1 MQNVKEEILL
11 EQKMEDSMSKQV
23 LNIWNRD
30 FEIDITYE
38 IYSDKPVTEKQKT
51 IASGLSTVDFSGS
64 LEGVINY
71 IKKYN
76 SRDLGDEQI
85 DNIFRYVI
93 PKRIYITQ
101 SEEEEFAI
109 MCNYKFDMEHGIAVV
124 YKGGKFKEAGPQDII
139 L

>member
-1 MQNVKEEILL
+1 
-11 EQKMEDSMSKQV
+11 MEDLMSKQL

-38 IYSDKPVTEKQKT
+38 IFSDKPVTEKQKT
-51 IASGLSTVDFSGS
+51 IASGLSAVDFSES
-64 LEGVINY
+64 LEGVIRY

-76 SRDLGDEQI
+76 ARDLGEERI
-85 DNIFRYVI
+85 DNIFKYVI

>member
-1 MQNVKEEILL
+1 
-11 EQKMEDSMSKQV
+11 MEDLMSKQI

-38 IYSDKPVTEKQKT
+38 IFSDKPVTEKQKA
-51 IASGLSTVDFSGS
+51 IASGLATVDFSGS
-64 LEGVINY
+64 LDEVIKY

-76 SRDLGDEQI
+76 SRDLGENQI
-85 DNIFRYVI
+85 DNIFRYVL

-101 SEEEEFAI
+101 SEKEEFAI
-109 MCNYKFDMEHGIAVV
+109 MCNYKFDIEHGIAVV
-124 YKGGKFKEAGPQDII
+124 YRGGKYKEAGPQDII

>member
-1 MQNVKEEILL
+1 
-11 EQKMEDSMSKQV
+11 MSKQI

-30 FEIDITYE
+30 FVIDITYE
-38 IYSDKPVTEKQKT
+38 VFSDKPVTEKQKT
-51 IASGLSTVDFSGS
+51 IANGLAVVDFSES
-64 LEGVINY
+64 LDGVIKY

-76 SRDLGDEQI
+76 SRDLEDDHI
-85 DNIFRYVI
+85 SNIFRYVI

-101 SEEEEFAI
+101 SDEEEFAI

-124 YKGGKFKEAGPQDII
+124 YKGGKYKEAGPQDII

>member
-1 MQNVKEEILL
+1 
-11 EQKMEDSMSKQV
+11 MEDLMSKQL

-38 IYSDKPVTEKQKT
+38 IFSDKPVTEKQKT
-51 IASGLSTVDFSGS
+51 IASGLSAIDFSES
-64 LEGVINY
+64 LEGVISY

-76 SRDLGDEQI
+76 ARDLGEERI
-85 DNIFRYVI
+85 ENIFRYVI

-124 YKGGKFKEAGPQDII
+124 YKGGKYKEAGPQDII

>member
-1 MQNVKEEILL
+1 
-11 EQKMEDSMSKQV
+11 MSKQL

-38 IYSDKPVTEKQKT
+38 IFSDKPVTEKQKT
-51 IASGLSTVDFSGS
+51 IASGLSAIDFSES
-64 LEGVINY
+64 LEGVIRY

-76 SRDLGDEQI
+76 ARDLGEERI
-85 DNIFRYVI
+85 ENIFRYVI

>member
-1 MQNVKEEILL
+1 
-11 EQKMEDSMSKQV
+11 MSKQI

-38 IYSDKPVTEKQKT
+38 IFSDKPVTEKQKA
-51 IASGLSTVDFSGS
+51 IADGLSAVDFSES
-64 LEGVINY
+64 LEGVIKY

-76 SRDLGDEQI
+76 SRDLGEDRI

>member
-1 MQNVKEEILL
+1 MLDWRAQTVKRLCADGNDIGNIFTIIRYTFVVGAFGLNPVLGLVTLITDFIIKTEIGR
-11 EQKMEDSMSKQV
+11 KQ
-23 LNIWNRD
+23 IP
-30 FEIDITYE
+30 
-38 IYSDKPVTEKQKT
+38 K
-51 IASGLSTVDFSGS
+51 
-64 LEGVINY
+64 Y

-76 SRDLGDEQI
+76 SRDLGEERI
-85 DNIFRYVI
+85 DNIFKYVI

>member
-1 MQNVKEEILL
+1 
-11 EQKMEDSMSKQV
+11 MSKQL
-23 LNIWNRD
+23 LNSWNRD

-38 IYSDKPVTEKQKT
+38 IFSDKPVTERQKT
-51 IASGLSTVDFSGS
+51 IASGLSAVDFSES
-64 LEGVINY
+64 LEGVIKY
-71 IKKYN
+71 IRKYN
-76 SRDLGDEQI
+76 SRDLGEERI
-85 DNIFRYVI
+85 DNLFRYVI

-124 YKGGKFKEAGPQDII
+124 YKCGKFKEAGPQDII

>member
-1 MQNVKEEILL
+1 
-11 EQKMEDSMSKQV
+11 MSKQI

-30 FEIDITYE
+30 FEKDITYE
-38 IYSDKPVTEKQKT
+38 IFSDKPVTEKQKA
-51 IASGLSTVDFSGS
+51 IADGLSAVDFSES
-64 LEGVINY
+64 LEGVIKY

-76 SRDLGDEQI
+76 SRDLGEDRI

>member
-1 MQNVKEEILL
+1 MLNAREEIPLG
-11 EQKMEDSMSKQV
+11 KMKEALMNKKI

-30 FEIDITYE
+30 FDIDITYE
-38 IYSDKPVTEKQKT
+38 IFSDKPVTEKQKAVANSLAA
-51 IASGLSTVDFSGS
+51 IDFTES
-64 LEGVINY
+64 LEGVIRY

-76 SRDLGDEQI
+76 ARDLGEDHI
-85 DNIFRYVI
+85 SNIFKYVI

-124 YKGGKFKEAGPQDII
+124 YKDGKYKEAGPQDII

>member
-1 MQNVKEEILL
+1 
-11 EQKMEDSMSKQV
+11 MEVLMSKQL

-38 IYSDKPVTEKQKT
+38 IFSDKPVSEKKKA
-51 IASGLSTVDFSGS
+51 IAGGLSAVDFSES
-64 LEGVINY
+64 LEGVIKY

-76 SRDLGDEQI
+76 SRDLGEERI
-85 DNIFRYVI
+85 DNIFKYVI

>member
-1 MQNVKEEILL
+1 
-11 EQKMEDSMSKQV
+11 MEALMSKQI

-38 IYSDKPVTEKQKT
+38 IFSDKPITEKQKA
-51 IASGLSTVDFSGS
+51 IASGLATVDFSGS
-64 LEGVINY
+64 LDGVIKY
-71 IKKYN
+71 IRKYN
-76 SRDLGDEQI
+76 SRDLGENQI
-85 DNIFRYVI
+85 NNIFRYVI

-124 YKGGKFKEAGPQDII
+124 YRGGKYKEAGPQDII

>member
-1 MQNVKEEILL
+1 
-11 EQKMEDSMSKQV
+11 MSKQL
-23 LNIWNRD
+23 LNIWDRD

-38 IYSDKPVTEKQKT
+38 IFSDKPVTDTQKS
-51 IASGLSTVDFSGS
+51 IANGLSAIDYSES
-64 LEGVINY
+64 LEGIVKY

-76 SRDLGDEQI
+76 SHDLAGDTI
-85 DNIFRYVI
+85 DNIFKYVI

-109 MCNYKFDMEHGIAVV
+109 MCNYKFDMEHGIAIV
-124 YKGGKFKEAGPQDII
+124 YKGGKYKEAGPQDII

>member
-1 MQNVKEEILL
+1 
-11 EQKMEDSMSKQV
+11 MSKQI

-38 IYSDKPVTEKQKT
+38 IFSDKPVTEKQKA
-51 IASGLSTVDFSGS
+51 IADGLSAVDFSES
-64 LEGVINY
+64 LEGVIKY
-71 IKKYN
+71 IKKNN
-76 SRDLGDEQI
+76 SRDLGEDRI

>member
-1 MQNVKEEILL
+1 
-11 EQKMEDSMSKQV
+11 MSKQL

-38 IYSDKPVTEKQKT
+38 IFSDKPVTEKQKT
-51 IASGLSTVDFSGS
+51 IASGLSAVDFSES
-64 LEGVINY
+64 LEGVIRY

-76 SRDLGDEQI
+76 ARDLGEERI
-85 DNIFRYVI
+85 DNIFKYVI

>member
-1 MQNVKEEILL
+1 
-11 EQKMEDSMSKQV
+11 MEDSMSKQL

-38 IYSDKPVTEKQKT
+38 IFSDKPVTEKQKA
-51 IASGLSTVDFSGS
+51 IASGLSAIDFSES
-64 LEGVINY
+64 LEGVIQY

-76 SRDLGDEQI
+76 ARDLGEERI

-101 SEEEEFAI
+101 SEDEEFAI
-109 MCNYKFDMEHGIAVV
+109 MCNYKFDMEHSIAVV
-124 YKGGKFKEAGPQDII
+124 YKGGKYKEAGPQDII

>member
-1 MQNVKEEILL
+1 
-11 EQKMEDSMSKQV
+11 MSKQL

-38 IYSDKPVTEKQKT
+38 IFSDKPVSEKQKS
-51 IASGLSTVDFSGS
+51 IAGGLSAVDFSES
-64 LEGVINY
+64 LEGVIKY

-76 SRDLGDEQI
+76 SRDLGEERI
-85 DNIFRYVI
+85 DNIFKYVI

-124 YKGGKFKEAGPQDII
+124 YKGGKFKEAGPHDII